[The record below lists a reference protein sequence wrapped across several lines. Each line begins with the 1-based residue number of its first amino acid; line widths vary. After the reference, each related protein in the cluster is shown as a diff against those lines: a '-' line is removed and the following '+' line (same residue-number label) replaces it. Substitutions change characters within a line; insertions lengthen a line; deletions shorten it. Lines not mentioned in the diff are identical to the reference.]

1 MSKISIHQSRNLV
14 IALEFLFFNNMH
26 DNLKT
31 DLSMNK
37 KFGYVVVYV
46 IISDKFNIGYQGQGH
61 KMALESFVQHILSC
75 PIIPSALVHCRE
87 L

>member
-1 MSKISIHQSRNLV
+1 
-14 IALEFLFFNNMH
+14 
-26 DNLKT
+26 
-31 DLSMNK
+31 MNK

-61 KMALESFVQHILSC
+61 KMALESFLQHILSC
-75 PIIPSALVHCRE
+75 PIITSALVHCRE